1 MASTVE
7 SIFGIDSETL
17 KLNKEKALS
26 DESYKLG
33 VLSSGSN
40 PWATSVAGH
49 HTLLSSIDDA
59 SKSIFGGVNDPQ
71 LTKSKSI
78 ESIFANATG
87 KTFLEK
93 KESILAGMK
102 EKGFMREAYA
112 LEKDIEAEKAV
123 LNKLR
128 LERQDKYFDQQ
139 KSILE
144 LKQKDYKEANSM
156 TKNLKNDFQK
166 DLENNPDMFVNI
178 LDSLDKNNTGGE
190 SFSGNPGLA
199 RKLQTAT
206 KKLISA
212 VDKNNMPLY
221 RNYEDAIRDVI
232 EQFKSPVVEK
242 DAGTMFNPFDD
253 DKFVGKGESNFNDL
267 IQLVIANKEKIAN
280 QNTSF
285 SQGMK
290 EIEATVNA
298 LEPGEKMIK
307 GQKWKQVNIGSKEE
321 AEYELVK

>member
-26 DESYKLG
+26 EESYKLG

-87 KTFLEK
+87 ETSLER

-112 LEKDIEAEKAV
+112 FGKEIDAEKAA
-123 LNKLR
+123 LNKLS
-128 LERQDKYFDQQ
+128 LERQDKLFTQQ
-139 KSILE
+139 KSILDYE
-144 LKQKDYKEANSM
+144 QKAYKEANSM
-156 TKNLKNDFQK
+156 TKNLKDDFQK

-178 LDSLDKNNTGGE
+178 LDSLDVKTGGE

-232 EQFKSPVVEK
+232 EQFKSPDVKK
-242 DAGTMFNPFDD
+242 DAGMMFNPFDN

-267 IQLVIANKEKIAN
+267 IQLVIANKEKVAN

-285 SQGMK
+285 SQGIK
-290 EIEATVNA
+290 EIEAMANA
-298 LEPGEKMIK
+298 LKPGEKMIK
-307 GQKWKQVNIGSKEE
+307 GQKYKQVNIGSKEE